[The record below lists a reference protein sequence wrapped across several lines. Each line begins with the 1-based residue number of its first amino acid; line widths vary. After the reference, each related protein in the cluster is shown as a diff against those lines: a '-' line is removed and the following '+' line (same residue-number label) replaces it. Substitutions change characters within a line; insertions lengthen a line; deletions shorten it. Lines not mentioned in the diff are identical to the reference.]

1 MDTPILVAK
10 VLGIYLTIS
19 GLFLLVKGRTLP
31 HLLRD
36 FFGHPAIVYLAG
48 VILVFLSSMYL
59 LNYNV
64 WDSSWKTIITFF
76 VWIVLL
82 KGLVYIFAPKALS
95 EMAIERNKSMFKVYG
110 VIAVALGLYLF
121 FLN

>member
-48 VILVFLSSMYL
+48 AILVFLSSMYL